1 MRLYGRMRRKNNMG
15 RSSNTWFL
23 DRSAVVRLVDKKT
36 RFVLNEF
43 GRRTMYR
50 ARHSQRKKL
59 GPAPPGQPPHA
70 HAGLVKKF
78 TYYKFRPETRSVII
92 GPELLPG
99 KRQDNLHRLEYGG
112 SLYGHANPRRRRRHY
127 GDAAVIDYARRGEV
141 GQAKGAAR
149 VKDWRGK
156 VRYVQFARIT
166 SSAMMARAER
176 LEEELWGPY
185 WFGGKRVEA
194 RPHARPAGA
203 AETQRLSEIWGQANA
218 RF

>member
-1 MRLYGRMRRKNNMG
+1 MRLYGRMRWKNNMG
-15 RSSNTWFL
+15 RSANRWFL
-23 DRSAVVRLVDKKT
+23 DRSAVVNLVDKKT

-43 GRRTMYR
+43 GKRTMYR
-50 ARHSQRKKL
+50 DRRSQKKKL
-59 GPAPPGQPPHA
+59 GAAPPGQPPHA
-70 HAGLVKKF
+70 HVGLVKKF

-127 GDAAVIDYARRGEV
+127 GDAGIVDYARRGEV
-141 GQAKGAAR
+141 GTAKGAAR
-149 VKDWRGK
+149 VKDRNWK

-166 SSAMMARAER
+166 NSRILAQVER
-176 LEEELWGPY
+176 MEEEIYGPY
-185 WFGGKRVEA
+185 WFGGKRVAA
-194 RPHARPAGA
+194 RPHARPAGE
-203 AETQRLSEIWGQANA
+203 AETLRLPEIWGQANA